1 MTLDQPMSSADLS
14 DTALAVLDDDGTVTG
29 WTLAARRLTGSE
41 PGEAVGRTAARLLP
55 AVADRLPA
63 RDGLP
68 GPARIRHRDGRLLD
82 VTLRV
87 SRLRG
92 PHGAVRR
99 LVSLVD
105 AGAPPDGEPVGVVV
119 RDPDLRCVWV
129 NDTAE
134 HHDGVPADDRLGH
147 RVRDTRPGPEAEVLE
162 AVMRQALHSAGTE
175 VHEYRTW
182 LPTGTEREHAC
193 AVAFQCLQD
202 ADGHALGVCAISVDV
217 VRQRRARERLAV
229 LDRVGE
235 RLGSTLDVM
244 QASQELADA
253 AVPLLAD
260 YAAVDLEQ
268 SVSFGQGP
276 PVRVGATG
284 RNLPGLRRAGLASVH
299 PGVPESPW
307 IRGELVQVPPVSPLA
322 GVLRA
327 GRARLE
333 QIHDVPE
340 PWAGAVPALARRMRE
355 HGMHSIMAVPIR
367 ARRSLLG
374 VALFVRTHESE
385 PFDDTD
391 LLLAEQ
397 LVGRAARSLDNAR
410 QYTRRHNAALALQR
424 TLLPRRPA
432 GGTAVDV
439 ASRYLPADVDH
450 SVGGDWYDVIPL
462 SGARVALV
470 VGDVVGHGLH
480 AAATMGRLR
489 TAVRTLAG
497 LELPPDELL
506 AHLDDTV
513 QRLGEEDCDTPEQ
526 VPAVAGATC
535 LYAVY
540 DPATRR
546 CALASAGHPPPAVV
560 DPAGRVAYLD
570 LPTGAPLGVGLG
582 DPFEAVEVEL
592 PEDGVL
598 ALYTDGLIETRTH
611 DLDEGMRRLAT
622 ALTGPGRSLEE
633 LCDAATGTLVSG
645 EPCDD
650 VTLLVARTRALGPG
664 RETSWTLDGD
674 PRAVRTARTLTARTL
689 EEWGLDALGDA
700 AELIVSELVTNAVRH
715 GGGPVGLRLLR
726 DKTLTVEVHDGGHTL
741 TPHPRRAHTTDEGG
755 RGLYL
760 VAKLAHRWGARPAP
774 GGKIVWADLDY
785 PRTPRPSVL
794 PARPAPASLDA
805 SLAPALDAA

>member
-1 MTLDQPMSSADLS
+1 MVTLDQPMSSADLS
-14 DTALAVLDDDGTVTG
+14 DTALVVLDDDGTVTA
-29 WTLAARRLTGSE
+29 WTLAARRLTGHA

-55 AVADRLPA
+55 GVADRLPA
-63 RDGLP
+63 RDGRP

-92 PHGAVRR
+92 PHGAARR

-105 AGAPPDGEPVGVVV
+105 PAAPPDGEPVGVVV
-119 RDPDLRCVWV
+119 RDRDLRCAWV
-129 NDTAE
+129 SDTAE
-134 HHDGVPADDRLGH
+134 RHDGVPAGERLGR
-147 RVRDTRPGPEAEVLE
+147 RVSDTRPGPEADVLE
-162 AVMRQALHSAGTE
+162 AVKRQALHSTTTE
-175 VHEYRTW
+175 VHEYRTG
-182 LPTGTEREHAC
+182 LPIGTDREHAC

-229 LDRVGE
+229 LDRAGT

-260 YAAVDLEQ
+260 YVAVDLEQ

-276 PVRVGATG
+276 PVRVGTTG
-284 RNLPGLRRAGLASVH
+284 GTLPGLRRAGLASVH
-299 PGVPESPW
+299 RGVPESPW
-307 IRGELVQVPPVSPLA
+307 MRGELVQVPPVSPLA

-333 QIHDVPE
+333 QIHDDAPE
-340 PWAGAVPALARRMRE
+340 PWVGTVPALARRVRE

-367 ARRSLLG
+367 ARRTLLG

-391 LLLAEQ
+391 LLLAEH
-397 LVGRAARSLDNAR
+397 LVGRAAQSLDNAR
-410 QYTRRHNAALALQR
+410 QYTRKHNAALALQR
-424 TLLPRRPA
+424 TLLPCRPE

-450 SVGGDWYDVIPL
+450 SVGGDWFDVIPL

-497 LELPPDELL
+497 LELPPDDLL

-513 QRLGEEDCDTPEQ
+513 QRLGEEDCDAPEQ

-540 DPATRR
+540 RPR
-546 CALASAGHPPPAVV
+546 HPPLRHGVRRTPPAR
-560 DPAGRVAYLD
+560 GRRPRGPRR
-570 LPTGAPLGVGLG
+570 LPGPPHGRPPGRRPRRPLRGRGGGAARGRRP
-582 DPFEAVEVEL
+582 
-592 PEDGVL
+592 
-598 ALYTDGLIETRTH
+598 LYTDGLIDTRAH

-622 ALTGPGRSLEE
+622 ALTGPDRSLEE
-633 LCDAATGTLVSG
+633 LCDAATRILAGN
-645 EPCDD
+645 EPYDD
-650 VTLLVARTRALGPG
+650 VTLLLARTRALGPDT
-664 RETSWTLDGD
+664 EASWTLDGD
-674 PRAVRTARTLTARTL
+674 PRAVRTARTLAARRL
-689 EEWGLDALGDA
+689 AEWGLHGLVDAT
-700 AELIVSELVTNAVRH
+700 ELIVGELVTNAVRH

-726 DKTLTVEVHDGGHTL
+726 DKTLTVEVSDGGAAL
-741 TPHPRRAHTTDEGG
+741 APHPRLALTTDEGG

-760 VAKLAHRWGARPAP
+760 VAKVSRRWGVRPVP
-774 GGKIVWADLDY
+774 GGKVVRAELDC
-785 PRTPRPSVL
+785 PRP
-794 PARPAPASLDA
+794 PRPTARALPAPA
-805 SLAPALDAA
+805 ALDAA

>member
-1 MTLDQPMSSADLS
+1 MVTLDQPMSSADLS

-29 WTLAARRLTGSE
+29 WTLAARRLTGRE

-68 GPARIRHRDGRLLD
+68 GPARIRHRGGRVLD

-105 AGAPPDGEPVGVVV
+105 AAAPPDGEPVGVVV

-134 HHDGVPADDRLGH
+134 RHDGVPAGDRLG
-147 RVRDTRPGPEAEVLE
+147 RLVSDTRPGPEADVLE
-162 AVMRQALHSAGTE
+162 AVMRQALRSTTTE
-175 VHEYRTW
+175 LHEYRTW

-202 ADGHALGVCAISVDV
+202 ADGRALGVCAIGVDV

-229 LDRVGE
+229 LDRAAA

-260 YAAVDLEQ
+260 YVAVDLEQ

-284 RNLPGLRRAGLASVH
+284 RTLPGLRRAGLASVH

-307 IRGELVQVPPVSPLA
+307 MRGELVQVPPVSPLA

-333 QIHDVPE
+333 RLHDDAPA
-340 PWAGAVPALARRMRE
+340 PWVGAVPALARRVRE

-367 ARRSLLG
+367 ARRALLG
-374 VALFVRTHESE
+374 VALFVRTHESD

-410 QYTRRHNAALALQR
+410 QYTRKHNAALALQR
-424 TLLPRRPA
+424 TLLPHCPA

-450 SVGGDWYDVIPL
+450 SVGGDWFDVIPL

-546 CALASAGHPPPAVV
+546 CAMASAGHPPPAVV
-560 DPAGRVAYLD
+560 DPEGQVAYLD

-582 DPFEAVEVEL
+582 DPFEAVDVEL
-592 PEDGVL
+592 PENGVL
-598 ALYTDGLIETRTH
+598 ALYTDGLIESRTH
-611 DLDEGMRRLAT
+611 DLDEGMHRLAT
-622 ALTGPGRSLEE
+622 ALTGPGRSLQE
-633 LCDAATGTLVSG
+633 LCDAATGSLASG

-650 VTLLVARTRALGPG
+650 VTLLLARTRALGPD
-664 RETSWTLDGD
+664 REASRSLDGD
-674 PRAVRTARTLTARTL
+674 PRAVRTARAFTARTL
-689 EEWGLDALGDA
+689 EQWGLEALVDA
-700 AELIVSELVTNAVRH
+700 AELIVGELVTNAVRH

-726 DKTLTVEVHDGGHTL
+726 DKTLTVEVRDGGGAL
-741 TPHPRRAHTTDEGG
+741 TPHPRRARTTDEGG

-760 VAKLAHRWGARPAP
+760 VAKLCHRWGVRPAP
-774 GGKIVWADLDY
+774 AGKVVWADLDH
-785 PRTPRPSVL
+785 PRTPRPSV
-794 PARPAPASLDA
+794 PARPAPAP
-805 SLAPALDAA
+805 LAAA